1 MNRLRF
7 LTGPG
12 LLPLI
17 CLAITLSGCTAA
29 GTAAMEGA
37 SGLAGTI
44 GTGVSG
50 FETAGTQKRV
60 SEAQVQLTLANAE
73 LLRNQAADLAY
84 KRIQIERQRSAVA
97 YIFRREATSEHDPFL
112 DDVALWV
119 DAGGDPDYA
128 FHYLMTREQ
137 SHSRQEHS
145 TLVVPSNPQHTAPHP
160 SHQSGS
166 GSQRQTA
173 AIASAFDTGTELND
187 CHCTIARNSDLE
199 PLAP

>member
-1 MNRLRF
+1 MSRPHF
-7 LTGPG
+7 LTNPG

-60 SEAQVQLTLANAE
+60 SDAQVQLTLANAA
-73 LLRNQAADLAY
+73 LMRNQAADLAF
-84 KRIQIERQRSAVA
+84 KRIETERQRSVVA
-97 YIFRREATSEHDPFL
+97 YIFRREATSERDPFL

-119 DAGGDPDYA
+119 DSGGDPDYA
-128 FHYLMTREQ
+128 FHYLMAREQ
-137 SHSRQEHS
+137 IRSGQERS
-145 TLVVPSNPQHTAPHP
+145 TLVVPSNPQHAVPHLA
-160 SHQSGS
+160 HQSGP
-166 GSQRQTA
+166 GSRRQT
-173 AIASAFDTGTELND
+173 
-187 CHCTIARNSDLE
+187 
-199 PLAP
+199 